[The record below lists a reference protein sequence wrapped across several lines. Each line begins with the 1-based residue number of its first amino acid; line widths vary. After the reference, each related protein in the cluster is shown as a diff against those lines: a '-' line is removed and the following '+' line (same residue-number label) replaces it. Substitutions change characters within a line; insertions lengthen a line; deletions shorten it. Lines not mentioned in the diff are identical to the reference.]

1 MRTLLVRPHGM
12 IALWGACVLGGAA
25 NSLSGTAG
33 TLLAD
38 HAGGTPAVAGLPQ
51 AVGVA
56 GAAAAAVLIS
66 RVTLARGR
74 GVALAAGAG
83 ASALACVVTFAG
95 AIGDDLLW
103 VLLGSAL
110 LGAGNATVMLGRYA
124 AADLVPDGARIR
136 AMGSVLAV
144 STIGAVAGPNLLPL
158 TGSVPGA
165 GGSALAGAYLV
176 AAAAFVLAALALGT
190 GLPRARTV
198 LVAPPS
204 RSTPASSR
212 APIAALVVL
221 GTSNLIMVGGAT
233 MAPVH
238 LGHHDVPLA
247 VIGLLVGVHVGAMF
261 APSALSARLVELI
274 GARPAAG
281 LAGVAYLAAGAVA
294 TSGDSAATML
304 VAVVALGLGWNLALV
319 SGSTLLTEG
328 RSAAERPVWEGRGE
342 AVTGIAAVV
351 GSAGSGLLM
360 TAGGYTAVAVA
371 AMVCSLALLV
381 PPARAAATRF
391 RRAADA
397 RPAPAT
403 PDEPLRGAA
412 GPAGPPRAAHP
423 R

>member
-1 MRTLLVRPHGM
+1 MGNRLSTVVGMRILRVRPRGM
-12 IALWGACVLGGAA
+12 FALWGACILGGAA

-56 GAAAAAVLIS
+56 GAALAAVLIS
-66 RVTLARGR
+66 HATVARGR

-95 AIGDDLLW
+95 AVGDDLLV

-124 AADLVPDGARIR
+124 AADLVPEGARIR

-165 GGSALAGAYLV
+165 AGSALAGAYLV
-176 AAAAFVLAALALGT
+176 AAVAFALAAVALGI
-190 GLPRARTV
+190 GLPQARAIV
-198 LVAPPS
+198 HAQP
-204 RSTPASSR
+204 RSTPTSSR
-212 APIAALVVL
+212 APGAALVVL

-238 LGHHDVPLA
+238 LGHHGVPLA
-247 VIGLLVGVHVGAMF
+247 VIGLVVGVHVGAMF
-261 APSALSARLVELI
+261 APSALSARLVERI

-281 LAGVAYLAAGAVA
+281 VAGVAYLGAGAAAVSA
-294 TSGDSAATML
+294 TGAVTVL
-304 VAVVALGLGWNLALV
+304 VAVVALGLAWNLALV
-319 SGSTLLTEG
+319 SGSTLLIEG
-328 RSAAERPVWEGRGE
+328 RSVAERPRWEGRGE

-360 TAGGYTAVAVA
+360 TVGGYTAVAVA
-371 AMVCSLALLV
+371 VMICSLALL
-381 PPARAAATRF
+381 
-391 RRAADA
+391 
-397 RPAPAT
+397 
-403 PDEPLRGAA
+403 
-412 GPAGPPRAAHP
+412 GPAVRAVRSTSRRHDLHGASS
-423 R
+423 

>member
-1 MRTLLVRPHGM
+1 MRFLRVRPRGM
-12 IALWGACVLGGAA
+12 LALWGACVLGGAA

-56 GAAAAAVLIS
+56 GAALAAVLIS
-66 RVTLARGR
+66 RATVARGR

-95 AIGDDLLW
+95 AVGDDLLV

-165 GGSALAGAYLV
+165 AGSALVGAYLV
-176 AAAAFVLAALALGT
+176 AAVAFALAAVALGV
-190 GLPRARTV
+190 GLPQAPAIV
-198 LVAPPS
+198 HAPP
-204 RSTPASSR
+204 RSTPTSSR
-212 APIAALVVL
+212 APGAALVVL

-238 LGHHDVPLA
+238 LGHHGVPLA
-247 VIGLLVGVHVGAMF
+247 VIGLVVGVHVGAMF
-261 APSALSARLVELI
+261 APSALSARLVERI

-281 LAGVAYLAAGAVA
+281 VAGVAYLGAGAAAVSA
-294 TSGDSAATML
+294 TGAVTVL
-304 VAVVALGLGWNLALV
+304 VAVVALGLAWNLALV
-319 SGSTLLTEG
+319 SGSTLLIEG
-328 RSAAERPVWEGRGE
+328 RSVAERPRWEGRGE

-360 TAGGYTAVAVA
+360 TVGGYTAVAVA
-371 AMVCSLALLV
+371 VMTCSLALLA
-381 PPARAAATRF
+381 PAVRP
-391 RRAADA
+391 RRPSTAPGGLAPRTPR
-397 RPAPAT
+397 RPAAPA
-403 PDEPLRGAA
+403 PGHR
-412 GPAGPPRAAHP
+412 PAGV
-423 R
+423 

>member
-1 MRTLLVRPHGM
+1 MGFLRVRPRGM
-12 IALWGACVLGGAA
+12 LTLWGACVLGGAA

-56 GAAAAAVLIS
+56 GAAIAAVLIS
-66 RVTLARGR
+66 RVTVARGR
-74 GVALAAGAG
+74 GVALSAGAA

-95 AIGDDLLW
+95 AIGDDLLV

-124 AADLVPDGARIR
+124 AADLVPERVRIR

-165 GGSALAGAYLV
+165 ADSALAGAYLV
-176 AAAAFVLAALALGT
+176 AAVAFALAAVALGT
-190 GLPRARTV
+190 GLPQARAIV
-198 LVAPPS
+198 PAPAP
-204 RSTPASSR
+204 RSTSTSSPA
-212 APIAALVVL
+212 PGAALVVL

-238 LGHHDVPLA
+238 LGHHGVPLA
-247 VIGLLVGVHVGAMF
+247 VIGLVVGVHVGAMF
-261 APSALSARLVELI
+261 APSALSARLVEQI
-274 GARPAAG
+274 GARAAAG
-281 LAGVAYLAAGAVA
+281 VTGVAYLGAGAAAV
-294 TSGDSAATML
+294 SANGPVTVL
-304 VAVVALGLGWNLALV
+304 VAVVALGLAWNLALV
-319 SGSTLLTEG
+319 SGSTLLIEG
-328 RSAAERPVWEGRGE
+328 RSVAERPRWEGRGE

-360 TAGGYTAVAVA
+360 TVGGYTAVAVA
-371 AMVCSLALLV
+371 VMICSLALLV
-381 PPARAAATRF
+381 PAVRPRRPPTGPRGRAPRTPRSPAAPVPGH
-391 RRAADA
+391 
-397 RPAPAT
+397 RPA
-403 PDEPLRGAA
+403 G
-412 GPAGPPRAAHP
+412 G
-423 R
+423 